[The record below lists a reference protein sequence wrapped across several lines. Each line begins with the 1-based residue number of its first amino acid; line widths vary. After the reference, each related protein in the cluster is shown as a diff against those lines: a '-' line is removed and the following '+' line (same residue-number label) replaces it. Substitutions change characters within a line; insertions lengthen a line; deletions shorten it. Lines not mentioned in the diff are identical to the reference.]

1 MIDKASH
8 VLSQI
13 NSLSSRFDPK
23 NKGDHVMV
31 KCPFHAGGNERT
43 PSCGINLSKPRIPVG
58 VFNCLACKTNGSWNK
73 FAAATGLKGFKAAD
87 QINDVYSFT
96 ISDTSKKENQKI
108 KKEDYNNLPYWPKNK
123 IWRKIEPRIVRLYE
137 GSLPENPWFEDDFLY
152 FPVVIN
158 NDYVGGIYARKI
170 VSKKT
175 KAEGLPSYINTSGA
189 WMKQALFGYNIAK
202 KQRGPLWIEEGPRD
216 VMKTRQVGGRAV
228 GLCGAYISDRKIRL
242 IEALDP
248 PVIVI
253 ATDPDEAGNKAR
265 ETLKKKLSNFPLI
278 DAEFPN
284 NYDPGNF
291 TKKSYYKMCVK
302 LGLKKC

>member
-8 VLSQI
+8 VISQI
-13 NSLSSRFDPK
+13 NSLSSRFDPR

-43 PSCGINLSKPRIPVG
+43 PSCGVNLTKPRVPVG
-58 VFNCLACKTNGSWNK
+58 QYHCLACKAKGSWNK
-73 FAAATGLKGFKAAD
+73 FAAATGLKGFNAAD
-87 QINDVYSFT
+87 QINDIYSFS

-108 KKEDYNNLPYWPKNK
+108 KKEDYTNLAYWPKKK
-123 IWRKIEPRIVRLYE
+123 IWRKIEPRIVRMYE
-137 GSLPENPWFEDDFLY
+137 GSQPENPWFEDDFLY
-152 FPVVIN
+152 FPVIIN
-158 NDYVGGIYARKI
+158 KDYVGGIYARKV
-170 VSKKT
+170 VSKQT
-175 KAEGLPSYINTSGA
+175 KEQGLSSYINTSGS

-202 KQRGPLWIEEGPRD
+202 KQRGPLWIVEGPRD

-265 ETLKKKLSNFPLI
+265 KTLEEKLTNFPVI
-278 DAEFPN
+278 HAKFPTGK
-284 NYDPGNF
+284 DPGCF
-291 TKKSYYKMCVK
+291 TTKSYQNMRVK
-302 LGLKKC
+302 LGLKK